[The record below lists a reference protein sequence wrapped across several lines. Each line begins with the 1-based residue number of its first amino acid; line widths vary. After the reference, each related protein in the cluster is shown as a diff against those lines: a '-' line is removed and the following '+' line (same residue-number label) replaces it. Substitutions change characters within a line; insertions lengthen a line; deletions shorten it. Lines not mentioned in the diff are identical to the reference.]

1 MVVRRTLLLAVLI
14 AIGLPVALYMG
25 TQGQAVQQQQQELSG
40 IQVYRVSTGDVR
52 TSVEASGEVASENEV
67 ALSFEA
73 GGRISDLFIQDGDYV
88 LEGSILAV
96 LENDMQQLAYQQVYL
111 NVNRAE
117 LSRYDTLNIDENDL
131 QLASESLRAAWAGLG
146 NADNSVTDADLA
158 AMQVQYDEL
167 LETATYIQSRADQAP
182 GGYFGDA
189 YDTLQAQAGE
199 AWFNAELTRLQMQS
213 SVENKQPGVN
223 AAYGGVLKAQT
234 DLERMLAGPNDYVRD
249 RVDLQ
254 VEQAVLDLSH
264 ARQDYADTFLIA
276 PSSGVVSNLSVE
288 DGSLVS
294 VGGQIMQLTDVDNLQ
309 VTIYVDEIDIG
320 QVEDGMTVILN
331 VDALPS
337 MEFEGVV
344 SQIAP
349 RSTIRDGVV
358 VYKVELSIEDPDVV
372 LRVGMTVDAEIAL
385 QQVEDAIL
393 VPSSFVRRNPNGQ
406 STVTILLPDGTRQE
420 RLVSTGL
427 RGLRNTEILSGVIPG
442 ELILQ
447 ESLNLSGG
455 GSPFGG

>member
-1 MVVRRTLLLAVLI
+1 MIVRRTLLLAVVI
-14 AIGLPVALYMG
+14 AIGLPVALYMS
-25 TQGQAVQQQQQELSG
+25 TQGQAVQQQQEQLSG

-52 TSVEASGEVASENEV
+52 TSVEASGEVASENEI

-73 GGRISDLFIQDGDYV
+73 SGRITDLFIQEGDYV
-88 LEGSILAV
+88 LEGGILAV
-96 LENDMQQLAYQQVYL
+96 LENDMQQLAYQQAYL
-111 NVNRAE
+111 QVNRAE
-117 LSRYDTLNIDENDL
+117 LSRYDTLTIDDNDL
-131 QLASESLRAAWAGLG
+131 ELASESLRAAWTGLG
-146 NADNSVTDADLA
+146 NADNSLTDADLA
-158 AMQVQYDEL
+158 AMQTQYDEL
-167 LETATYIQSRADQAP
+167 IETASYLQSRADQAP

-189 YDTLQAQAGE
+189 YDTLQSQAGE
-199 AWFNAELTRLQMQS
+199 AWFNAELVRLQMES
-213 SVENKQPGVN
+213 SLENKQPGLN

-234 DLERMLAGPNDYVRD
+234 DLERLLAGPDDYVRD

-254 VEQAVLDLSH
+254 VEQTILDLSH
-264 ARQDYADTFLIA
+264 ARQDYADTFLVA
-276 PSSGVVSNLSVE
+276 PSSGVISRLTVE
-288 DGSLVS
+288 EGSLVN

-320 QVEDGMTVILN
+320 QVEDGMTVILS
-331 VDALPS
+331 VDALPG
-337 MEFEGVV
+337 MEFEGTV

-358 VYKVELSIEDPDVV
+358 VYEVELSVDDPDFV

-385 QQVEDAIL
+385 QQVDDAIL
-393 VPSSFVRRNPNGQ
+393 VPSSFIRRAPNGQ
-406 STVTILLPDGTRQE
+406 TTVTILKADGTREE
-420 RLVSTGL
+420 RLVATGL
-427 RGLRNTEILSGVIPG
+427 RGQRNTEILSGVIPG

>member
-1 MVVRRTLLLAVLI
+1 MVNRTLVVAALI
-14 AIGLPVALYMG
+14 VVGVVAFFYVSS
-25 TQGQAVQQQQQELSG
+25 QDQAVQQQQEQLSG

-52 TSVEASGEVASENEV
+52 TSVEASGEVESANEI

-73 GGRISDLFIQDGDYV
+73 SGRISDLFIQEGDYV
-88 LEGSILAV
+88 LEGSILGV
-96 LENDMQQLAYQQVYL
+96 LENDMQQLAYQQTYL
-111 NVNRAE
+111 QHNRAE
-117 LSRYDTLNIDENDL
+117 LSRYDTLNIDEDDL
-131 QLASESLRAAWAGLG
+131 ELASESLRAAWTGLG
-146 NADNSVTDADLA
+146 NADNSLTDADLA
-158 AMQVQYDEL
+158 AMQTQYDEL

-182 GGYFGDA
+182 GGYNSDA
-189 YDTLQAQAGE
+189 YNTLQSQAGE
-199 AWFNAELTRLQMQS
+199 AWFNAELARLQMQS
-213 SVENKQPGVN
+213 AMENKQPGVN

-234 DLERMLAGPNDYVRD
+234 DLEVLLAGPNDYIRD

-254 VEQAVLDLSH
+254 VEQALLDLSH
-264 ARQDYADTFLIA
+264 SRQDYADTFLIA
-276 PSSGVVSNLSVE
+276 PSNGVISNLTVE

-294 VGGQIMQLTDVDNLQ
+294 VGGQVMQLTDVDNLK

-320 QVEDGMTVILN
+320 QVEDDMTVILS
-331 VDALPS
+331 VDALPGI
-337 MEFEGVV
+337 EFEGTV
-344 SQIAP
+344 SQVAP

-358 VYKVELSIEDPDVV
+358 VYEVELSIDDPDVV

-385 QQVEDAIL
+385 QQVENTIL

-406 STVTILLPDGTRQE
+406 SMVTVLHPDGTREE
-420 RLVSTGL
+420 RAVATGL
-427 RGLRNTEILSGVIPG
+427 RGQRNTEILNGVIPG